1 MSCEKGFR
9 AIVDEAR
16 WQLLETPDDITAFV
30 EALSSTNKRAS
41 SEMMGLFYWPKST
54 AETHSQNHLK

>member
-1 MSCEKGFR
+1 MSCEKCFR
-9 AIVDEAR
+9 AIIDEAR

-41 SEMMGLFYWPKST
+41 PFQVRLFIGVDA
-54 AETHSQNHLK
+54 AEYEPVLKVI

>member
-1 MSCEKGFR
+1 MTTRKPPALGTLHDW
-9 AIVDEAR
+9 APDIDEAR

-41 SEMMGLFYWPKST
+41 PEKVGLFYWC
-54 AETHSQNHLK
+54 